1 MLHTM
6 SMPRDLQPGEDQPIV
21 ERNQRKSEREE
32 EDLLCFSLRCLF
44 ALLIRLAECVV
55 LRFGTAK
62 THGGRRSRRPAER
75 ESGIREAREARVE
88 VGAA

>member
-1 MLHTM
+1 MN
-6 SMPRDLQPGEDQPIV
+6 MPRDLQLGEDQPSV
-21 ERNQRKSEREE
+21 KRNSEMMRGEE

-75 ESGIREAREARVE
+75 ESGIREAREAREARGE